1 MNCVYTN
8 ETVLGREHKK
18 KMGPFTQA
26 PRAGPGNT
34 AVANQAMVTAVA
46 NECLVNNSNIF

>member
-1 MNCVYTN
+1 MNFVYIN
-8 ETVLGREHKK
+8 ETVLGLETK

-34 AVANQAMVTAVA
+34 AVANQTMVTAVA